1 MWMVWYRRSGISLLL
16 GGLLALAAAAA
27 CRSGGDG
34 WNGATQSVAAVDSS
48 PAPALSLVV
57 DLSERRL
64 YVYESGALTHT
75 YVVSVGMPKHR
86 TPVGK
91 YRIGHLVWNPWW
103 IPPRAEWTRGKKP
116 TPPGPNN
123 PMGRVKMYFAPKYYI
138 HGTPETETLGEPVS
152 HGCIRMYEQDA
163 IALARLVLQKG
174 GSKVS
179 SSEIDRILAEPSHTV
194 TMPVPAP
201 IPLEVRG

>member
-1 MWMVWYRRSGISLLL
+1 MVWYRRSVISLLL
-16 GGLLALAAAAA
+16 GGLLALAVAAA

-34 WNGATQSVAAVDSS
+34 GSAAARGAAPAAQSS

-64 YVYESGALTHT
+64 HVYESGTLTHT
-75 YVVSVGMPKHR
+75 YVVSVGMPKYR
-86 TPVGK
+86 TPVGS
-91 YRIGHLVWNPWW
+91 YHIGHLVWNPWW
-103 IPPRAEWTRGKKP
+103 IPPRAEWTRGKKA
-116 TPPGPNN
+116 TPPGPEN
-123 PMGRVKMYFAPKYYI
+123 PMGRVKMYFAPEYYI
-138 HGTPETETLGEPVS
+138 HGTPERGTLGEPVS
-152 HGCIRMYEQDA
+152 HGCIRMYEEDA
-163 IALARLVLQKG
+163 IALARMVLHYG

-179 SSEIDRILAEPSHTV
+179 AGEIDRILAEPSHTV